1 MSDERPIKLSFTPM
15 KKGSDGKTY
24 TEDGKPFRV
33 QYNPT
38 ELKIA
43 RAMDWKDAETFGPGG
58 DMLQFTRAKPITL
71 SMELTFDTTFQGAGE
86 EVSMSLGDRLSQG
99 VSNVA
104 AAATSAVSSTIDN
117 LTGAEDSPDYS
128 IDETAH
134 DVRTIWIAR
143 LEAMAHSEC
152 TKKGTAGKK
161 DNSEWSSP
169 PVVLVK
175 WDKMELQAVITKL
188 DTTYTMFG
196 SDGVPVRAKVTLEL
210 KEQVL
215 TELTEP
221 GAEASPM
228 LSAKVQLLN
237 PNHGENIY
245 SLAMSFG
252 LDWRMIALANN
263 IDDPTDIADNMD
275 LIIPMVTGGKI

>member
-1 MSDERPIKLSFTPM
+1 MSDQRPIKLSFTPE
-15 KKGSDGKTY
+15 GGD
-24 TEDGKPFRV
+24 EFFV

-38 ELKIA
+38 ELKLA

-58 DMLQFTRAKPITL
+58 DMLQFARAKPITI

-86 EVSMSLGDRLSQG
+86 EVSMSLSDRLSQG

-143 LEAMAHSEC
+143 LEAMAHSDC
-152 TKKGTAGKK
+152 TKASSGSGKK
-161 DNSEWSSP
+161 EDSEWSAP

-175 WDKMELQAVITKL
+175 WDKLEIQAVITKL

-196 SDGVPVRAKVTLEL
+196 SDGVPVRAKVSLEF
-210 KEQVL
+210 KEQIL

-221 GAEASPM
+221 GEEASPM